1 MKFVKT
7 KALLFAVFLL
17 FLLFF
22 SNNFGE
28 IDIEKTAI
36 ITAIAI
42 DYAEEEYEV
51 TAEIA
56 VPEANS
62 TSSENLKAEIST
74 KGKTVGEALKNIGS
88 ETGWYPQLYFCNLI
102 ILGKELARDN
112 TLKILDYLARTLRVQ
127 DSAEIV
133 ICEGKA
139 KELLEKTTPLDNISS
154 FAMQKILL
162 KSKGFDCDVVNMSIR
177 TFNIDYYNRNSSSYM
192 PIVSIK
198 NTTESKNPYQAD
210 GSNTDISSTI
220 GNSGEKGADKNNH
233 YLYNALH
240 TALFLKG
247 KMVGEL
253 TPLQSL
259 AFNLIRIDCSGTGLN
274 VTVDDGV
281 GEPKDYLVMIM
292 KNKYKTNVKAT
303 KDSLDVIIN
312 LKVTCDVADQSTA
325 GSDST
330 LAKNLPIP
338 TKVKEEIEKKLT
350 TLLTELVETE
360 RQTGCDFLKIEEKI
374 YRYNHK
380 YFSQYKD
387 DYIQKMNVKVN
398 VEATGQK

>member
-42 DYAEEEYEV
+42 DYAENEYEI

-102 ILGKELARDN
+102 ILGKELAKEN

-127 DSAEIV
+127 DSAEVV
-133 ICEGKA
+133 ICDGKA

-162 KSKGFDCDVVNMSIR
+162 KSKGFDSDVVNMSIR

-192 PIVSIK
+192 PIVTIQ
-198 NTTESKNPYQAD
+198 NTTESKNPYQSD
-210 GSNTDISSTI
+210 GGNTDIESTI

-233 YLYNALH
+233 YLYDALR

-253 TPLQSL
+253 SPLQSL
-259 AFNLIRIDCSGTGLN
+259 AFNLIKKDCAGTGLN
-274 VTVDDGV
+274 ITVDDGV
-281 GEPKDYLVMIM
+281 TEAKDYLVMIM
-292 KNKYKTNVKAT
+292 KNKYKTKVTAT
-303 KDSLDVIIN
+303 KEQLQVEIN
-312 LKVTCDVADQSTA
+312 LQVTCDIADQSTA
-325 GSDST
+325 GADST
-330 LAKNLPIP
+330 LAKNLPLP
-338 TKVKEEIEKKLT
+338 TKLKEEIQNKLS
-350 TLLTELVETE
+350 TLISELVETE
-360 RQTGCDFLKIEEKI
+360 KQTDCDFLKIEEKI
-374 YRYNHK
+374 YRYNYKH
-380 YFSQYKD
+380 FNQYKD
-387 DYIQKMNVKVN
+387 NYIEKMVVKVN